1 MTKRRVASGCIKKGD
16 HLVAFSFMRTP
27 SPSQLQPLQSPTSQP
42 ARNPF
47 KKTDPFK
54 MVVVA
59 VAGGTGGLGRMLV
72 DALVATGKHDVK
84 ILARKVGV
92 RTTVTMP
99 LR

>member
-1 MTKRRVASGCIKKGD
+1 
-16 HLVAFSFMRTP
+16 
-27 SPSQLQPLQSPTSQP
+27 
-42 ARNPF
+42 
-47 KKTDPFK
+47 